1 MTRLLLFV
9 LFALAAPAPA
19 AAAEVRALVV
29 ASSYAGSADPALRLA
44 NTLVDGHNIAEAL
57 RRAGVR
63 DVRLVEEPDL
73 ARWDAEVAAFADRLG
88 PSDIAVLYYAGH
100 AIQVSGRN
108 YFLAGDGV
116 SLIDMERMIPRFS
129 GQGRGAVLIV
139 DACRNNPFR
148 RGSGA
153 DALAV
158 EAARNLSTV
167 SVEELAAA
175 HRGLSQLGNLRGM
188 SVVAFFSTEP
198 GNVAED
204 GAPGAGSPFA
214 IAFAAEVRRR
224 QSLDS
229 AFRRVTQRVNRAT
242 EGRQSPWRQGDLPF
256 DVYLAG
262 MQSFPVP

>member
-1 MTRLLLFV
+1 MIRLLLFAM
-9 LFALAAPAPA
+9 LALAAPAP

-44 NTLVDGHNIAEAL
+44 NTLVDGRTIAEAL

-73 ARWDAEVAAFADRLG
+73 ARWDAEIAAFANRLG
-88 PSDIAVLYYAGH
+88 PSDIALLYYAGH

-129 GQGRGAVLIV
+129 EQGRGAVLIV

-175 HRGLSQLGNLRGM
+175 HRGLSQLGDLRGM
-188 SVVAFFSTEP
+188 SVVALFSTEP

-204 GAPGAGSPFA
+204 GAPGTGSPFA
-214 IAFAAEVRRR
+214 NAFAAEIRRR
-224 QSLDS
+224 QSLD
-229 AFRRVTQRVNRAT
+229 RA
-242 EGRQSPWRQGDLPF
+242 
-256 DVYLAG
+256 
-262 MQSFPVP
+262 

>member
-1 MTRLLLFV
+1 MARLLAFL
-9 LFALAAPAPA
+9 LLALSVPA
-19 AAAEVRALVV
+19 AAGAEVRALVV
-29 ASSYAGSADPALRLA
+29 ASSYAGSANPALRLA
-44 NTLVDGHNIAEAL
+44 NTLVDGRNVAEAL

-73 ARWDAEVAAFADRLG
+73 ARWDAEIAAFADRLG
-88 PSDIAVLYYAGH
+88 PADIALFYYAGH

-129 GQGRGAVLIV
+129 EQGRGAVLIV
-139 DACRNNPFR
+139 DACRNNPFQ
-148 RGSGA
+148 RGGGT

-158 EAARNLSTV
+158 EAGRNLSTV

-175 HRGLSQLGNLRGM
+175 HRGLSQFGDLRGM
-188 SVVAFFSTEP
+188 SVLAFFSTEP

-204 GAPGAGSPFA
+204 GEPEAGSPFA
-214 IAFAAEVRRR
+214 NAFATEVRRR

-229 AFRRVTQRVNRAT
+229 ALRRITQRVNRAT

-256 DVYLAG
+256 DIYLAG

>member
-1 MTRLLLFV
+1 MTRLLLLV
-9 LFALAAPAPA
+9 MLTFATPAQS
-19 AAAEVRALVV
+19 AEVRALVV
-29 ASSYAGSADPALRLA
+29 ASSYTESANPALRLA
-44 NTLVDGHNIAEAL
+44 NTLVDGRNIAEAL

-73 ARWDAEVAAFADRLG
+73 AGWEAEITAFADRLG

-108 YFLAGDGV
+108 YFLAGDGT

-129 GQGRGAVLIV
+129 AEARGAVLIV
-139 DACRNNPFR
+139 DACRNNPFQ

-153 DALAV
+153 DAMAV
-158 EAARNLSTV
+158 EAARTLSTV

-175 HRGLSQLGNLRGM
+175 HRGLSQLGDLRGM

-204 GAPGAGSPFA
+204 GEPGAGSPFA
-214 IAFAAEVRRR
+214 TAFAAEVRRR